1 MSCALACYLID
12 ECLHKSILAM
22 ADVKYANYAIAQS
35 HCKNPHKRILQC
47 KQILHGLFSLN
58 PNPIFLKK
66 FFLFFVFFCV
76 ASLSLANSTDSKSH
90 QNHKPPTCF
99 PNSPEADSTKSMDSR
114 SGIDYTTSAK
124 EKDINSDFVFP
135 HAISP
140 QSTYIFGNTKNIIV
154 PKSKEFIST
163 LASEVFTKSGIKLF
177 VDVIDEVSFPS
188 CYPTKQSRKIYQN
201 QVISRLNAPFVIIFL
216 FVQEHKIE
224 ILSSQDLHYIS
235 SSKSTNQKPTQDTTN
250 TTEAKKEFLSPK
262 KLDSIYFDYIAP
274 LLPHKEEDLTPNR
287 ISGVILNGYAEIAD
301 RIADTYHFTLEN
313 NFPRDEEGVRNY
325 VKFILYVMLFI
336 LLGLFAFAY
345 LPKRSKS

>member
-1 MSCALACYLID
+1 MSCVIACCLID
-12 ECLHKSILAM
+12 ECLHKFTLGM
-22 ADVKYANYAIAQS
+22 ANAKYANYAIAQS
-35 HCKNPHKRILQC
+35 HCKNHHKGILQF

-58 PNPIFLKK
+58 LNHRFSKK
-66 FFLFFVFFCV
+66 FFLFFVFFCMV
-76 ASLSLANSTDSKSH
+76 SLSLADSTDSTIP

-99 PNSPEADSTKSMDSR
+99 PNSPEVDSTKSMDSK
-114 SGIDYTTSAK
+114 GIDYATSAK
-124 EKDINSDFVFP
+124 EKDANSDFVFP

-154 PKSKEFIST
+154 PKSKEFISA
-163 LASEVFTKSGIKLF
+163 LASEIFTKSGIKLF

-201 QVISRLNAPFVIIFL
+201 QVISKLNAPFVIIFL

-224 ILSSQDLHYIS
+224 ILSSQDLHYIA
-235 SSKSTNQKPTQDTTN
+235 SSKSTNQKSAQDTTN
-250 TTEAKKEFLSPK
+250 TAEAKKEFLSPK
-262 KLDSIYFDYIAP
+262 KLDSIYFDYMAP

>member
-1 MSCALACYLID
+1 
-12 ECLHKSILAM
+12 M
-22 ADVKYANYAIAQS
+22 ANAKYANYAIAQS
-35 HCKNPHKRILQC
+35 SCQSRFRKSHKSIRPSWRNR
-47 KQILHGLFSLN
+47 QILHSFFFIIA
-58 PNPIFLKK
+58 PRFLKK
-66 FFLFFVFFCV
+66 FFVFFAFFCV
-76 ASLSLANSTDSKSH
+76 VNLSLADSTDSTIP

-99 PNSPEADSTKSMDSR
+99 PNSTEADYTKSMDSHKNTY
-114 SGIDYTTSAK
+114 DATSAK
-124 EKDINSDFVFP
+124 EKNTNDDFVFP

-154 PKSKEFIST
+154 PKSKEFISA
-163 LASEVFTKSGIKLF
+163 LAGEIFTKSSIKLF
-177 VDVIDEVSFPS
+177 VDVIDEVSLPS

-201 QVISRLNAPFVIIFL
+201 QVISKLNAPFVIIFL

-224 ILSSQDLHYIS
+224 ILSSQDLHYADKANP
-235 SSKSTNQKPTQDTTN
+235 KSTSQKPAQDTVS

-262 KLDSIYFDYIAP
+262 KLDSIYFDYMAP

-325 VKFILYVMLFI
+325 VKFILYAMLFI

-345 LPKRSKS
+345 LPKRNKS

>member
-1 MSCALACYLID
+1 MSCVIACID
-12 ECLHKSILAM
+12 EFLHKSTLGMVDA
-22 ADVKYANYAIAQS
+22 KCANYAIAQS
-35 HCKNPHKRILQC
+35 HCQNPSIRQS
-47 KQILHGLFSLN
+47 KQILHSLSSFN
-58 PNPIFLKK
+58 PNPRFLKK
-66 FFLFFVFFCV
+66 LFAFFTFFCV
-76 ASLSLANSTDSKSH
+76 ASLSLADSTDSKIP
-90 QNHKPPTCF
+90 QNNDKTPTCF
-99 PNSPEADSTKSMDSR
+99 PSSTEADSTKQYIDSHK
-114 SGIDYTTSAK
+114 GIDYATSAK
-124 EKDINSDFVFP
+124 EKNANDDFVFP
-135 HAISP
+135 HAILP
-140 QSTYIFGNTKNIIV
+140 QSAYIFGNTKNIIV
-154 PKSKEFIST
+154 PKSKEFISA
-163 LASEVFTKSGIKLF
+163 LASEIFTKSGIKLF

-201 QVISRLNAPFVIIFL
+201 QVISKLNAPFVIIFL

-224 ILSSQDLHYIS
+224 ILSSQDLHYIAS
-235 SSKSTNQKPTQDTTN
+235 PKSTNQKPTQDTTN

>member
-1 MSCALACYLID
+1 MSCAIACYLID
-12 ECLHKSILAM
+12 ECLHKFTLGM
-22 ADVKYANYAIAQS
+22 ANAKYANYAIAQS
-35 HCKNPHKRILQC
+35 SHKNAHKGILQF
-47 KQILHGLFSLN
+47 KQILCYLFSLN
-58 PNPIFLKK
+58 TNPRFLKK
-66 FFLFFVFFCV
+66 FFAFFTFFCI
-76 ASLSLANSTDSKSH
+76 ASLSLADSTDSTIP

-99 PNSPEADSTKSMDSR
+99 PNSLKTDSTKSMDSK
-114 SGIDYTTSAK
+114 GIDYEVSTK
-124 EKDINSDFVFP
+124 EKDANSDFVFP

-154 PKSKEFIST
+154 PKSKEFISA
-163 LASEVFTKSGIKLF
+163 LASEIFTKSGIKLF

-201 QVISRLNAPFVIIFL
+201 QVISKLNAPFVIIFL

-224 ILSSQDLHYIS
+224 ILSSQDLHYIAKP
-235 SSKSTNQKPTQDTTN
+235 KSTNQKSAQDTTN
-250 TTEAKKEFLSPK
+250 TAEAKKEFLSPK
-262 KLDSIYFDYIAP
+262 KLDSIYFDYMAP

>member
-12 ECLHKSILAM
+12 ECLHKFTLGM
-22 ADVKYANYAIAQS
+22 ANAKYANYAIAQS
-35 HCKNPHKRILQC
+35 SRKNAHKGILQF
-47 KQILHGLFSLN
+47 KQILCDLFSLN
-58 PNPIFLKK
+58 HNPRFLKK
-66 FFLFFVFFCV
+66 FFVFFTFFCI
-76 ASLSLANSTDSKSH
+76 ASLSLADSTDSKSH

-99 PNSPEADSTKSMDSR
+99 HNSLKTDSTKSMDSK
-114 SGIDYTTSAK
+114 GIDYATSAK
-124 EKDINSDFVFP
+124 EKDTNSDFVFP

-154 PKSKEFIST
+154 PKSKEFISA
-163 LASEVFTKSGIKLF
+163 LAGEIFTKSGIKLF

-201 QVISRLNAPFVIIFL
+201 QVISKLNQPFVIIFL

-224 ILSSQDLHYIS
+224 ILSSQDLHYIAS
-235 SSKSTNQKPTQDTTN
+235 PKSTNQKSAQDTTN

-262 KLDSIYFDYIAP
+262 KLDSIYFDYMAP

>member
-1 MSCALACYLID
+1 
-12 ECLHKSILAM
+12 M
-22 ADVKYANYAIAQS
+22 ANAKYANYAIAQS
-35 HCKNPHKRILQC
+35 PCKNAHKGILQF
-47 KQILHGLFSLN
+47 KQILCYLFSLN
-58 PNPIFLKK
+58 PNPRFLKK
-66 FFLFFVFFCV
+66 IFAFFTFFCI
-76 ASLSLANSTDSKSH
+76 ASLSFADSTDSKSH

-99 PNSPEADSTKSMDSR
+99 PNSLKTDSTKSMDSK
-114 SGIDYTTSAK
+114 GIDYATSVK
-124 EKDINSDFVFP
+124 EKDANNDFVFP

-154 PKSKEFIST
+154 SKSKEFISA
-163 LASEVFTKSGIKLF
+163 LASEIFTKSGIKLF

-201 QVISRLNAPFVIIFL
+201 QVISKLNAPFVIIFL

-224 ILSSQDLHYIS
+224 ILSSQDLHYIAS
-235 SSKSTNQKPTQDTTN
+235 PKSTNQKSAQDTTN

-262 KLDSIYFDYIAP
+262 KLDSIYFDYMAP

-345 LPKRSKS
+345 LPKRSKR

>member
-1 MSCALACYLID
+1 MSCALACCLID
-12 ECLHKSILAM
+12 ECLNKSTLGM
-22 ADVKYANYAIAQS
+22 ADAKYAGYAIAQS
-35 HCKNPHKRILQC
+35 RCKNPHKGILQC
-47 KQILHGLFSLN
+47 KQILRSLFSLT
-58 PNPIFLKK
+58 PNPRFLKK

-76 ASLSLANSTDSKSH
+76 ASLSLADSTDSKSP

-99 PNSPEADSTKSMDSR
+99 PNSPEVDSTKSMDSK
-114 SGIDYTTSAK
+114 GIYYATSAK

-135 HAISP
+135 HAILP

-154 PKSKEFIST
+154 PKSKEFISA

-201 QVISRLNAPFVIIFL
+201 QVISKLNAPFVIIFL

-224 ILSSQDLHYIS
+224 ILSSQDLHYIAS
-235 SSKSTNQKPTQDTTN
+235 PKSTNQKSTQDTTN

-262 KLDSIYFDYIAP
+262 KLDSIYFDYMAP